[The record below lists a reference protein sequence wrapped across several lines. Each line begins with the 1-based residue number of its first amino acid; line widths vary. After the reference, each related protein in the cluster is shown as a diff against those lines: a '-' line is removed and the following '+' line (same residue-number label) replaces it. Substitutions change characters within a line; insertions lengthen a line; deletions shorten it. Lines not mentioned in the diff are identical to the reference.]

1 VRVFPRS
8 QWRGVANGDFALKRI
23 AQRIRMGA
31 VSPLKNRFLAK
42 LRSVSGHLRQEE
54 TPHSSILLIGLN
66 ESSPLTII
74 EGNHRMV
81 AATMVS
87 PFIVGERFR
96 FFCGFSPRMTE
107 CCWYKTDMAT
117 LWHYA
122 KNSVKY
128 IARDRKLVM
137 QPLQDSAE

>member
-1 VRVFPRS
+1 
-8 QWRGVANGDFALKRI
+8 
-23 AQRIRMGA
+23 
-31 VSPLKNRFLAK
+31 
-42 LRSVSGHLRQEE
+42 
-54 TPHSSILLIGLN
+54 LLIGLD

-87 PFIVGERFR
+87 PFIVPERFR
-96 FFCGFSPRMTE
+96 FYCGFSPRMTE
-107 CCWYKTDMAT
+107 CCWYKTDVST

-128 IARDRKLVM
+128 IARDRRLALE
-137 QPLQDSAE
+137 PLQEWAE